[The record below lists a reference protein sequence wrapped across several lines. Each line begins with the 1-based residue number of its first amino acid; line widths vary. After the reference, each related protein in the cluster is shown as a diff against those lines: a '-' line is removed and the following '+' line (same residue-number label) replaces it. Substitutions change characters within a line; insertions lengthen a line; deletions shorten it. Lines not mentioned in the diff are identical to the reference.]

1 MILNDISIVVADTSR
16 SRMYLQ
22 SLIKHNLI
30 PNSALLLE
38 NKENDTMAGQIKE
51 TDFKE
56 SNFEYIL
63 PDDDCW
69 SEAKNNLFE
78 PVESMLNRLKINYK
92 KLGVKSINNEYAIK
106 AISER
111 K

>member
-22 SLIKHNLI
+22 SLIKHNLMS
-30 PNSALLLE
+30 PALLLE

-63 PDDDCW
+63 PDDDC
-69 SEAKNNLFE
+69 
-78 PVESMLNRLKINYK
+78 
-92 KLGVKSINNEYAIK
+92 
-106 AISER
+106 
-111 K
+111 